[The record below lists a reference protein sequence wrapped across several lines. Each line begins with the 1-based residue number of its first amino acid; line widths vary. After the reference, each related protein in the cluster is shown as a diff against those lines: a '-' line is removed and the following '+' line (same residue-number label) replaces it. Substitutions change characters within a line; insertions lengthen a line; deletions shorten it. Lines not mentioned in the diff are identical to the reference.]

1 MRNVGTKVFAFSTTS
16 YLANYNLYKQK
27 LKTKMWKAEQVVI
40 CPQPS
45 VLVLLDP
52 GQERAILSQMTTFSM
67 GCSEKGDFEKCN
79 LTSQ

>member
-1 MRNVGTKVFAFSTTS
+1 M
-16 YLANYNLYKQK
+16 YKQK

-52 GQERAILSQMTTFSM
+52 GQERAILSQMTTFST

-79 LTSQ
+79 LTSQWNYPINVITDTEPAGMCSTE